1 MTGDVPYYGGR
12 FTPRQAYAA
21 AHPPPPGPPP
31 PPAARSFR
39 PPRPPRADVTGDPAA
54 ALQDLLDAGVITQ
67 EEFDG
72 LAERLDR

>member
-1 MTGDVPYYGGR
+1 MRRHPHVAR
-12 FTPRQAYAA
+12 AA
-21 AHPPPPGPPP
+21 ATGRAGSDLPDLPDLPGRRAP
-31 PPAARSFR
+31 RSR
-39 PPRPPRADVTGDPAA
+39 SDPAA